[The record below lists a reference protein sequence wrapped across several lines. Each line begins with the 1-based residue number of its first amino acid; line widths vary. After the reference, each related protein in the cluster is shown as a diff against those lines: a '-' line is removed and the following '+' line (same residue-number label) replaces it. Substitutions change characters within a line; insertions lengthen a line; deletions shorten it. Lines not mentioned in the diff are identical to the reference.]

1 MFSNFTTDVAAVI
14 LVLGVMILIHELGHF
29 MAAKYFGVRVLTFSL
44 GFGPR
49 LFGFKRGD
57 TDYRVSALPLGGY
70 VKMAGDDPSQERE
83 GDPGEFLS
91 KPRWQRL
98 IIVIMGPTM
107 NVFLA
112 VSCLTGLYRYHYEK
126 EAYKDEPAHVG
137 AVKPNSPAE
146 KAGVHPG
153 DLIVRLGELQN
164 PRWEDAEIKIL
175 TTANESIPVVISR
188 DGKEISLSVTPKAE
202 GPDAIGDVGWAPI
215 LPVVVDQVDAGLPAG
230 KAGVKPGDQIVE
242 LDGRKVYFGNDVA
255 DVMQA
260 SNGNAVDFAIK
271 RGEQVIHATLTP
283 VYREMNGEKKWRVG
297 VGVGLFSPL
306 VIRQL
311 SWGQAV
317 EASVDFNIRN
327 SLLTFEVLGKVLTH
341 RMSARTF
348 SGPIG
353 ITQLA
358 GKALRAGIPQLLTI
372 VSLIS
377 MQLAIFN
384 FLPIPVLDGGVM
396 LLLLIEG
403 AIRRDLSLRV
413 KERFVQAGLVI
424 LLLLVVVVTYFD
436 LVKTF
441 TPS

>member
-1 MFSNFTTDVAAVI
+1 MFSNFTTDIAAVVV
-14 LVLGVMILIHELGHF
+14 VLGVMILIHELGHF

-49 LFGFKRGD
+49 LFGYKHGD

-83 GDPGEFLS
+83 GDYREFLS

-107 NVFLA
+107 NVILA
-112 VSCLTGLYRYHYEK
+112 VSVLTALYRYHYEK
-126 EAYKDEPAHVG
+126 PAYKEETARIG
-137 AVKPNSPAE
+137 AVDPESAAA
-146 KAGVHPG
+146 KAGILPG
-153 DLIVRLGELQN
+153 DLIVRLGELKN
-164 PRWEDAEIKIL
+164 PNWEDAEIKIL
-175 TTANESIPVVISR
+175 TTINEPIPVVISR
-188 DGKEISLSVTPKAE
+188 DGKEISLSVTPRPV
-202 GPDAIGDVGWAPI
+202 GPDAIGDVGWGPYFPAFI
-215 LPVVVDQVDAGLPAG
+215 NTVDPVMPGGHAGL
-230 KAGVKPGDQIVE
+230 KPGDQILE
-242 LDGRKVYFGNDVA
+242 LDGQKIYFRDTFPQTLQTGK
-255 DVMQA
+255 
-260 SNGNAVDFAIK
+260 GKPVDLTVQ
-271 RGEQVIHATLTP
+271 RGGQVFHAKMTP
-283 VYREMNGEKKWRVG
+283 VFNDMDGEKKWRVG
-297 VGVGLFSPL
+297 VTFRSPM
-306 VIRQL
+306 VVRQL
-311 SWGQAV
+311 PWG
-317 EASVDFNIRN
+317 EAFTTSLDFNIRN
-327 SLLTFEVLGKVLTH
+327 SLLTFQVLGKVLTH
-341 RMSARTF
+341 RMSARSF

-353 ITQLA
+353 ITQIA
-358 GKALRAGIPQLLTI
+358 GEAFRAGLPQLCTI
-372 VSLIS
+372 VALIS

-441 TPS
+441 QPS

>member
-1 MFSNFTTDVAAVI
+1 MFSNFTTDIAAVVI
-14 LVLGVMILIHELGHF
+14 VLGVMILIHEFGHF

-49 LFGFKRGD
+49 LFGIRRGD

-70 VKMAGDDPSQERE
+70 VKMAGDDPSQERV
-83 GDPGEFLS
+83 GDPAEFLS

-107 NVFLA
+107 NVILA
-112 VSCLTGLYRYHYEK
+112 VASLTGLYRYHFEK
-126 EAYKDEPAHVG
+126 QAYRDEPARIG

-146 KAGVHPG
+146 QAGVKPG

-164 PRWEDAEIKIL
+164 PDWEDAEIKIF
-175 TTANESIPVVISR
+175 TTVNEPIPVDVMR
-188 DGKEISLSVTPKAE
+188 GGKEIHLSVTPVAE
-202 GPDAIGDVGWAPI
+202 GPDAIGVVGWAPI
-215 LPVVVDQVDAGLPAG
+215 LPVVVDQVDAQLPAG
-230 KAGVKPGDQIVE
+230 KAGLKPGDQITE
-242 LDGRKVYFGNDVA
+242 LDGKKIFFGNDVS
-255 DVMQA
+255 DQMQT
-260 SNGNAVDFAIK
+260 SNGKPVDFTLK
-271 RGEQVIHATLTP
+271 RGEKVFHTQLTP
-283 VYREMNGEKKWRVG
+283 VFSEMNGEKKWRVG
-297 VGVGLFSPL
+297 VGVSLQSPM
-306 VIRQL
+306 VVRQL
-311 SWGQAV
+311 PWS
-317 EASVDFNIRN
+317 EAFNESVDFNVRN
-327 SLLTFEVLGKVLTH
+327 SLLAFEVLGKVLTR
-341 RMSARTF
+341 RMSARSF

-353 ITQLA
+353 IGQMAGEALRSGPTQLIMIMA
-358 GKALRAGIPQLLTI
+358 
-372 VSLIS
+372 LIS

-403 AIRRDLSLRV
+403 AMRHDLSLRV
-413 KERFVQAGLVI
+413 KERFVQVGLVI